1 MPGHATAVNSEALA
15 QTERGLARVAVN
27 LAVIRHADAAI
38 IDLIKEIIDGE
49 QDIGLLGRL
58 ELRHEANEP
67 DAVLLDEPRRVRDE
81 PVETLGRGTEGC
93 RRRSISCS
101 VSSSSSPSPLRAAA
115 FP

>member
-38 IDLIKEIIDGE
+38 IDLIEEIIDGE
-49 QDIGLLGRL
+49 QDIGLLG
-58 ELRHEANEP
+58 NEP

-101 VSSSSSPSPLRAAA
+101 VSSSSSPS
-115 FP
+115 

>member
-38 IDLIKEIIDGE
+38 IDLIEEIIDGE
-49 QDIGLLGRL
+49 QDIGLSA
-58 ELRHEANEP
+58 ANEP

-101 VSSSSSPSPLRAAA
+101 VSSSSSPS
-115 FP
+115 